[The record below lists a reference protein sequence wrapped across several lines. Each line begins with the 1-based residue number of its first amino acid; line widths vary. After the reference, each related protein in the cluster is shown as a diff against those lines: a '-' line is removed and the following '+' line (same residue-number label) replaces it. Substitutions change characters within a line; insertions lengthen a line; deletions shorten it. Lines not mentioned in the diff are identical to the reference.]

1 MHPVWDLVPAS
12 QSQLA
17 VQRLFSEAGF
27 NSDVSHPIRKKHITN
42 YVQNQQNISS
52 HPGFKKPGIPA
63 FVPKAQFLL
72 FQLQFLC
79 NGKTLLYRK
88 L

>member
-17 VQRLFSEAGF
+17 VQRLFSKAGF

-42 YVQNQQNISS
+42 YLQNQKNISS
-52 HPGFKKPGIPA
+52 HPGFKKPKDSC
-63 FVPKAQFLL
+63 F
-72 FQLQFLC
+72 C
-79 NGKTLLYRK
+79 S
-88 L
+88 

>member
-17 VQRLFSEAGF
+17 VHRLFSEAGF
-27 NSDVSHPIRKKHITN
+27 NSGVSHPIRKKHITN
-42 YVQNQQNISS
+42 HEQNKQNISS

-63 FVPKAQFLL
+63 FVPNKFK
-72 FQLQFLC
+72 
-79 NGKTLLYRK
+79 N
-88 L
+88 